1 MFFKEEHVKKIIMIA
16 AAASALMAAPSLA
29 EAAVRGYAT
38 ANVNMRSGPSTGYPA
53 VAVVPVGAPIT
64 IHGCMSNVNWCDVS
78 FTRGRGWVSG
88 SYISTT
94 YRQNRVYVAPDYY
107 RPLGIP
113 TVTFEVD
120 NYWGRYYRDRDFYRD
135 RDRWDRRPPP
145 PPPRWTRDDR
155 RPPPPP
161 VWDRDD
167 RRDPPPRWDRD
178 RDDRR
183 SPPRDWDR
191 DRDRGDWGRGNDR
204 GNWDRNRDRD
214 RDRDR
219 GEWNRGN
226 DDRRGPPPAADRG
239 DDRRGP
245 PPGNGRGNDE
255 RRNPPAGW
263 DPSVV
268 GPRGGASPDANGG
281 GDDRRAQPP
290 RWDPSIQAPILPPPG
305 QQ

>member
-1 MFFKEEHVKKIIMIA
+1 MFFKEEHVKKFILA
-16 AAASALMAAPSLA
+16 AAATSALMAAPTLA

-53 VAVVPVGAPIT
+53 VTVVPVGAPIT
-64 IHGCMSNVNWCDVS
+64 IHGCMSNVNWCDVQ
-78 FTRGRGWVSG
+78 FAGGRGWVSG

-94 YRQNRVYVAPDYY
+94 YRQNRVYVEPEYY

-155 RPPPPP
+155 RPPPPA
-161 VWDRDD
+161 WDRDD
-167 RRDPPPRWDRD
+167 RRGPPPG
-178 RDDRR
+178 
-183 SPPRDWDR
+183 PPP
-191 DRDRGDWGRGNDR
+191 GDWG
-204 GNWDRNRDRD
+204 RD

-219 GEWNRGN
+219 GGNWDRGN
-226 DDRRGPPPAADRG
+226 DDRRGPPPGWDRGNDDRRGPPPGGDRG

-245 PPGNGRGNDE
+245 PRGDGGN
-255 RRNPPAGW
+255 AM
-263 DPSVV
+263 
-268 GPRGGASPDANGG
+268 PDGFPQQR
-281 GDDRRAQPP
+281 GDDRQPP
-290 RWDPSIQAPILPPPG
+290 PDRGRGPTLLPIDPSNPNN
-305 QQ
+305 